1 VCAVGSKSSGVSNQI
16 ISLPKGGGAFKGIGE
31 KFFPDLHTGTGN
43 FSVPISLP
51 PIRSGF
57 QSQINLVYNITI
69 LKNWI
74 FSFYPAL
81 ETLFSFSQEGKSH
94 SLLYSPKNHYTEGQN
109 EQRNRKPEPILPIP
123 ENG

>member
-1 VCAVGSKSSGVSNQI
+1 MWLGVDAVSSKSSGVLNQI
-16 ISLPKGGGAFKGIGE
+16 ITLPRGGSALKGIGE

-57 QSQINLVYNITI
+57 QPQINLVYNITI
-69 LKNWI
+69 QKNRM

-81 ETLFSFSQEGKSH
+81 ETWFSFSQDGKGDRP
-94 SLLYSPKNHYTEGQN
+94 LYSPKNHYTDSQN
-109 EQRNRKPEPILPIP
+109 KKGIK
-123 ENG
+123 